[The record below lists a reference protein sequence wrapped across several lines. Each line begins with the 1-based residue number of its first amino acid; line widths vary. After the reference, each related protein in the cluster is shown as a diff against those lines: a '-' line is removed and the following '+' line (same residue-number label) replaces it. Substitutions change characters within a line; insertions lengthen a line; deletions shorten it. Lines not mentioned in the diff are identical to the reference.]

1 MKRILQIFVC
11 VLFLST
17 LHACSGGSGD
27 QVSGIIAE
35 AQFETVASSDLSKLI
50 KVRNENTSQPQR
62 IYGIHFEMGTNP
74 NNYFKIEKATAGST
88 EFAATAN
95 VITEIIIPAGG
106 VLEILTT
113 YNPRAVT
120 PAGQPHTAY
129 MDIFLNGPKLG
140 TLQVRLS
147 GKAETAAPGCVA
159 GGGGSGTEHVFTVN
173 AITVRIKDKDAE
185 GGEIVQHPTAEGS
198 FRFT

>member
-1 MKRILQIFVC
+1 MKRFYRFLLCAALISSLQ
-11 VLFLST
+11 
-17 LHACSGGSGD
+17 ACSSSSD

-35 AQFETVASSDLSKLI
+35 AQFETVACQAKSKII
-50 KVRNENTSQPQR
+50 KIRNDNTSEPQR

-74 NNYFKIEKATAGST
+74 DNFFKIEKATVGSS
-88 EFAATAN
+88 EFTAEAN
-95 VITEIIIPAGG
+95 VIKEVIIPAGG
-106 VLEILTT
+106 VLEVLTT

-147 GKAETAAPGCVA
+147 GKAETAAPGCV
-159 GGGGSGTEHVFTVN
+159 GGGGSGTEHVFTVT
-173 AITVRIKDKDAE
+173 AITVRIKD
-185 GGEIVQHPTAEGS
+185 
-198 FRFT
+198 